1 MNTKSFTIEFP
12 HKVPRLEIIPAYA
25 DDDIVAASFRE
36 FEEEDFPDG
45 DELLE
50 ESDLP
55 EPIAYSDAQELIQDA
70 YDRGFED
77 GKQVTAATMTVEIQE
92 QQIVR
97 KRFEQMLLKVQQE
110 FTVLSKSMEEL
121 TVNLAVEIAQT
132 IIGEQINFGSS
143 MVIKQVK
150 KAIDGYRNASDLIVR
165 VNPEEFNALTEIKS
179 ELIYDTVKNPSLAIV
194 ADAAVEKG
202 GCIVESDIGA
212 VDAQIKTQ
220 LDEIRKQMHETR
232 TSE

>member
-1 MNTKSFTIEFP
+1 MNTKEITIEFSQ
-12 HKVPRLEIIPAYA
+12 KVPRLEIIPAYA
-25 DDDIVAASFRE
+25 DDDIVAASFKE
-36 FEEEDFPDG
+36 FDEEDFADG
-45 DELLE
+45 NELLE

-92 QQIVR
+92 QQVIR
-97 KRFEQMLLKVQQE
+97 KRFEQMLMKVQQE
-110 FTVLSKSMEEL
+110 FISLSKSMEEL

-132 IIGEQINFGSS
+132 IIAEQINFGSS
-143 MVIKQVK
+143 MVIKQAK
-150 KAIDGYRNASDLIVR
+150 KAIDGYRNASALIVR
-165 VNPEEFNALTEIKS
+165 VNPEEYNALAEIKS
-179 ELIYDTVKNPSLAIV
+179 ELIYDTVKNPTLTIA

-220 LDEIRKQMHETR
+220 LEEIRRQMHETR
-232 TSE
+232 ISD